1 MGQVKQNLIQDRTYA
16 FALSI
21 VDLSIHTLQHQREYV
36 LSKQLLR
43 SGTSVGANV
52 EEAIGGSSKKDFIN
66 KLVIAFKEARETHYW
81 LRLIR
86 DSKLV
91 RPELINPLIQEAFEI
106 INILAA
112 IIKTSRENEA
122 ASV

>member
-1 MGQVKQNLIQDRTYA
+1 MGQVKQNLIQDRTYD

-21 VDLSIHTLQHQREYV
+21 VNLSIHTLQHQREYV
-36 LSKQLLR
+36 LSRQVLR

-66 KLVIAFKEARETHYW
+66 KLAIAFKEARETHYW

-86 DSKLV
+86 GAKLV
-91 RPELINPLIQEAFEI
+91 KPEMINPMIQEAFEI

-112 IIKTSRENEA
+112 IIKTSKENEA
-122 ASV
+122 VSY